1 MRKNNEN
8 LIKVYEGNNKCY
20 KIDKLSMDTSYE
32 IRICAMY
39 KDFYG
44 PWTEFHKIII
54 TESIILYGTEKMD
67 EFKRKILDWCGFKG
81 IELLYRGTRDGMTS
95 NDFHNKCDNKGPTI
109 TLIQNEKGN
118 VFGGFASL
126 SWTSDNKWH
135 TANDCFLFTLT
146 NIYNTEPTKF
156 PSKNKGDEVLHHK
169 SHGPVF
175 GLCPD
180 FASYSDFINIDFKS
194 KFPQKYEDILKK
206 GNSIFTGD
214 PNKNTDRF
222 KIKEIEVLK
231 LIN

>member
-1 MRKNNEN
+1 MKEMLN
-8 LIKVYEGNNKCY
+8 VD
-20 KIDKLSMDTSYE
+20 KIDKLLMDTSYE

-81 IELLYRGTRDGMTS
+81 IELLYRGTRDGMTN
-95 NDFHNKCDNKGPTI
+95 NDFHNKCDNKGPRI

-118 VFGGFASL
+118 VFGGFASF

-146 NIYNTEPTKF
+146 NIHNTEPTKF
-156 PSKNKGDEVLHHK
+156 PSKNKGDEVFHHK
-169 SHGPVF
+169 NHRPVF
-175 GLCPD
+175 GR
-180 FASYSDFINIDFKS
+180 A
-194 KFPQKYEDILKK
+194 QIL
-206 GNSIFTGD
+206 
-214 PNKNTDRF
+214 
-222 KIKEIEVLK
+222 L
-231 LIN
+231 LIQIL